1 MSDDAPPILEELPP
15 ELPPEENWFDRQAA
29 GYSPWMFWLHLLIC
43 TCPGVVVGLLFVMG
57 CNTRDG
63 KDVGLRLVKFSAIG
77 LGLQFLVRVLATM
90 AQ

>member
-1 MSDDAPPILEELPP
+1 
-15 ELPPEENWFDRQAA
+15 
-29 GYSPWMFWLHLLIC
+29 MFWLHLLIC

-77 LGLQFLVRVLATM
+77 LGLQFLVRVLARM